1 MSEKSKV
8 EQKTAAKTASKSKAA
23 AVVSKPIAKKS
34 AKDGLNKTEPKI
46 PKNSRIPKDKNEQK
60 TTKNSR
66 IPKDEN
72 TEKTTK
78 NSRIPNAQNEPK
90 STKNSRIPKD
100 ENTEKTTKN
109 SRIPKAQNEKK
120 NTPRSPQK
128 TSTKKAEP
136 KSKAT
141 TKTASKAEP
150 KSKVEAQKEL
160 FRTKSGHLVRSKS
173 EVIIADYL
181 YGEEICFAYEKSL
194 PIETEARCDFYVP
207 ACSAYI
213 EYWGVQSD
221 EAERKKYEKRKK
233 EKIALYKKHA
243 LNLIEIDDKNIK
255 NLEDF
260 LQKELL
266 KLGLKVFK

>member
-34 AKDGLNKTEPKI
+34 AKDGLNKTEPKSPKNSRI
-46 PKNSRIPKDKNEQK
+46 PKAQNEPKSPKNSRIPKDENTEKSPKNSRIPKDKNEQK
-60 TTKNSR
+60 T
-66 IPKDEN
+66 
-72 TEKTTK
+72 
-78 NSRIPNAQNEPK
+78 
-90 STKNSRIPKD
+90 
-100 ENTEKTTKN
+100 
-109 SRIPKAQNEKK
+109 
-120 NTPRSPQK
+120 TPRSPQK

-136 KSKAT
+136 KSKTT

-181 YGEEICFAYEKSL
+181 YGEEICFAYEKRL

>member
-34 AKDGLNKTEPKI
+34 AKDGLNKTEPK
-46 PKNSRIPKDKNEQK
+46 
-60 TTKNSR
+60 
-66 IPKDEN
+66 
-72 TEKTTK
+72 
-78 NSRIPNAQNEPK
+78 

-100 ENTEKTTKN
+100 ENTEKSPKN

-120 NTPRSPQK
+120 NTPRTPQK

-136 KSKAT
+136 KSKTT

-181 YGEEICFAYEKSL
+181 YGEEICFAYEKRL

>member
-23 AVVSKPIAKKS
+23 VIVSKPIAKKS
-34 AKDGLNKTEPKI
+34 AKDGLNKIEPKSTKNSRI
-46 PKNSRIPKDKNEQK
+46 PKDENIEKTTKNSRIPKDKNEQK

-66 IPKDEN
+66 I
-72 TEKTTK
+72 
-78 NSRIPNAQNEPK
+78 S
-90 STKNSRIPKD
+90 KD

-109 SRIPKAQNEKK
+109 SRIPKAQNEQKT
-120 NTPRSPQK
+120 TPRTPQK

-136 KSKAT
+136 KSKTT

-181 YGEEICFAYEKSL
+181 YGEEICFAYEKRL

-207 ACSAYI
+207 ACSPYI

>member
-1 MSEKSKV
+1 MREKSKV

-23 AVVSKPIAKKS
+23 VVVSKPIAKKS
-34 AKDGLNKTEPKI
+34 AKDGLNKTEPKS
-46 PKNSRIPKDKNEQK
+46 P
-60 TTKNSR
+60 
-66 IPKDEN
+66 
-72 TEKTTK
+72 
-78 NSRIPNAQNEPK
+78 
-90 STKNSRIPKD
+90 KNSRIPKD

-120 NTPRSPQK
+120 NTPRTPQK

-136 KSKAT
+136 KSKTT
-141 TKTASKAEP
+141 TKTASKADP

-181 YGEEICFAYEKSL
+181 YGEEICFAYEKRL